1 MKKILPTIV
10 VLLMVLVL
18 AVGCVNLDAVELLK
32 YKLENVVTAKTVTL
46 TKKVLAGA
54 DTSLQ
59 ENTLYEETNVYT
71 VSGTNVTLNS
81 TKKELN
87 DKFPNG
93 DMHIITESPA
103 DLTFDEYKEKLP
115 YKINLTMDDLEEN
128 GYQST
133 VNGTTVTHKM
143 SVKNGHV
150 PAFLGL
156 NEEDAQT
163 ITALR
168 ITADER
174 DNLVRVLT
182 LSYKTVKGN
191 NVTITYSFTY

>member
-54 DTSLQ
+54 DMSLQ

-71 VSGTNVTLNS
+71 VSGTNVTLNC

-150 PAFLGL
+150 PDFLGL

-182 LSYKTVKGN
+182 LSYKTAKGN

>member
-93 DMHIITESPA
+93 DMHIITESNA

-182 LSYKTVKGN
+182 LSYKTAKGN

>member
-71 VSGTNVTLNS
+71 VSGINVTLKS

-87 DKFPNG
+87 EDFPNG
-93 DMHIITESPA
+93 NMHIITESNA
-103 DLTFDEYKEKLP
+103 DLTIDEYKEKLP

-150 PAFLGL
+150 PAFWGL

-182 LSYKTVKGN
+182 LSYKTAKGN